1 MERETCG
8 EEHDPQTEF
17 TVTAGE
23 PLAHLPARPRQ
34 APGHSLSRPAV
45 RGLWLH
51 LHPSGTPLQTGCGK
65 ETSLHGPLPV
75 PPMSFSCCFS
85 RPKPQTQPR
94 PCSMNSNGN
103 DSDRNPSITSHLG
116 SSHVP
121 GEGLHTHLIL

>member
-1 MERETCG
+1 MELETCG

-23 PLAHLPARPRQ
+23 PLAHLPARPGQ

-65 ETSLHGPLPV
+65 ETSLQGPSLSPHVFLLLLLPT
-75 PPMSFSCCFS
+75 
-85 RPKPQTQPR
+85 QTT
-94 PCSMNSNGN
+94 NSAQA
-103 DSDRNPSITSHLG
+103 L
-116 SSHVP
+116 
-121 GEGLHTHLIL
+121 LHE